1 MNNNL
6 LSDINL
12 DKLNIKDLALL
23 LEILNDINPKPK
35 EEIEVI

>member
-12 DKLNIKDLALL
+12 DKLNIKDLTLL
-23 LEILNDINPKPK
+23 LEVLIDINPTPK